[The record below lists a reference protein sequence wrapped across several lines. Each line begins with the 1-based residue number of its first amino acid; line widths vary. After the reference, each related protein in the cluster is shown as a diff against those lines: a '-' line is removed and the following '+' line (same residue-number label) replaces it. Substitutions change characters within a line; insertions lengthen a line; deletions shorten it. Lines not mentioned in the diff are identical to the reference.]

1 MLDPAAVLMESYP
14 KIFFACHTRHVRD
27 PKTDEVITAKQASI
41 LDHLDEVTPLSLN
54 SLASH
59 MGVTSATMCV
69 AVDRLVDLGYITR
82 GRSTT
87 DRRQVVLL
95 LTRRGKEVADSH
107 SVLDADRVNEM
118 LSTLN
123 AEELATGLD
132 GIKVLALAAERYM
145 AARGPAWKENS
156 SE

>member
-1 MLDPAAVLMESYP
+1 MPDPVTVLMDAYP

-27 PKTDEVITAKQASI
+27 PKTGETISAKQASI
-41 LDHLDEVTPLSLN
+41 LDHLDEEEPLSLN
-54 SLASH
+54 HLASH

-69 AVDRLVDLGYITR
+69 AVDKLVSLGYVKR
-82 GRSTT
+82 ERSTV

-107 SVLDADRVNEM
+107 SVLDSGRVQAM
-118 LSTLN
+118 LSTLDST
-123 AEELATGLD
+123 ELRAGLE
-132 GIKVLALAAERYM
+132 GITLLANAAERYM
-145 AARGPAWKENS
+145 ATRGPAWKDTE